1 MKTTLNLDA
10 RLWARLKAAAA
21 TQGRTMSELVE
32 LAIRRLLQERRG
44 AAHELPPLPTFDG
57 GGTSVDLANRDELY
71 RVLEGR

>member
-44 AAHELPPLPTFDG
+44 TVRELPPLPTFDG
-57 GGTSVDLANRDELY
+57 GGASVDLANRDELY